1 MEETEDKMAS
11 LTINVDATR
20 KLLELRN
27 LDVDQIRREG
37 RCCEVLRSIRDDA
50 EQFANRLRNAPNAR
64 NELSEISSIALLETK
79 SEYENV

>member
-50 EQFANRLRNAPNAR
+50 EQFANRLRNAPNAEAHGRR
-64 NELSEISSIALLETK
+64 NRTVQPLVGDSGGDA
-79 SEYENV
+79 

>member
-1 MEETEDKMAS
+1 MAS

-50 EQFANRLRNAPNAR
+50 EQFANRLRNAPNA
-64 NELSEISSIALLETK
+64 ESEV
-79 SEYENV
+79 SE